1 MTDSM
6 PVLVA
11 PSALSPRMRAPTV
24 AAAIGRGLERAG
36 VPPPEL
42 CPVAGGGAGII
53 EVLLPALGGE
63 TASARVR
70 DAMGREIV
78 AGFALVDGGGTAIVE
93 AAVVGDGASSCGIGQ
108 LVVEAIAAGSEVVV
122 LACGGAAHTDG
133 GAGAISAI
141 ERGGGLRG
149 AALVALSEQRPAPV
163 PTSSGATDPSAG
175 AALASSG
182 ATDPSG
188 GAALASAL
196 RARLG
201 AHHVHGA
208 TFVLEELGFDAR
220 MRTARAVVVADAAL
234 DAGLLAGRVSGE
246 IAIRARQ
253 AGIPCHAVGARAAL
267 EPFDVRI
274 LDLQAVL
281 TAGSVAEL
289 EAAGEQLV
297 RYL

>member
-1 MTDSM
+1 MADSM

-11 PSALSPRMRAPTV
+11 PSALSPGLRAPAV

-36 VPPPEL
+36 VAPPEL
-42 CPVAGGGAGII
+42 CPVASGGAGTI

-70 DAMGREIV
+70 DALGVEIV

-93 AAVVGDGASSCGIGQ
+93 AAVVGDGESSFGIGQ
-108 LVVEAIAAGSEVVV
+108 LVVEAITAGAEVVV
-122 LACGGAAHTDG
+122 LACGGAPHADG

-149 AALVALSEQRPAPV
+149 AALVALTEQRPV
-163 PTSSGATDPSAG
+163 PAYAG
-175 AALASSG
+175 AADS
-182 ATDPSG
+182 SG
-188 GAALASAL
+188 GAALAAAL
-196 RARLG
+196 RASLG
-201 AHHVHGA
+201 AHHIHGA
-208 TFVLEELGFDAR
+208 TFVLGELGFDAR
-220 MRTARAVVVADAAL
+220 MRAARAVVIGDAAL
-234 DAGLLAGRVSGE
+234 DAGMLAGRVSGE

-253 AGIPCHAVGARAAL
+253 AGIPCHAVAVRAAL

-289 EAAGEQLV
+289 AAAGEQLA